1 VAGVTRAERIAV
13 AARVGRMANT
23 DPTEERLALF
33 IDHENVAIGAR
44 DIGYRFDVAP
54 LTEALAERGRLV
66 VRRAYA
72 DWNLFRDDRQE
83 MVDGNV
89 ELIEIPQKSGTVRKN
104 AADIQMAVDAMELA
118 FTRDFV
124 STFVIVS
131 GDSDFTP
138 LVSKL
143 RELNKRVIGVG
154 LKGSTSAKLPPACDE
169 FIFYDRLDDA
179 PQRQG
184 SSSPGPSRT
193 KKKTSK
199 GTRGGGGRGGS
210 STPTPTAS
218 TDRGQTQEP
227 QEPAAPA
234 AASKSQKQDL
244 RALERQI
251 TRTLTGLQ
259 SSSAGGSIQA
269 SNLKRALLR
278 KDPTFSEQD
287 LGFRGFRELLR
298 HLEESGVITLTE
310 GSAPGDPE
318 VDLPAEGQ
326 GEDAA
331 FALLRRTVQELMDEL
346 GGDPPLSGL
355 KDQLRKRQEGFSEKD
370 LGYSGFLQFCKAAVA
385 KNVVEMDW
393 EEDDEEYYLYVE
405 DAAKAS

>member
-1 VAGVTRAERIAV
+1 LTAP
-13 AARVGRMANT
+13 

-44 DIGYRFDVAP
+44 DIGYRFDMAP

-72 DWNLFRDDRQE
+72 DWNLFREDRRN
-83 MVDGNV
+83 MVDNNV
-89 ELIEIPQKSGTVRKN
+89 ELIEIPQRSDSVRKN

-138 LVSKL
+138 LVGKL

-154 LKGSTSAKLPPACDE
+154 LKGSTSAMLPPACDE
-169 FIFYDRLDDA
+169 FLFFERLEGA
-179 PQRQG
+179 PRRQS

-193 KKKTSK
+193 KKSNK
-199 GTRGGGGRGGS
+199 GGRGNGRSGS
-210 STPTPTAS
+210 ASAPKPAETTSTSAS
-218 TDRGQTQEP
+218 TAPSSE
-227 QEPAAPA
+227 QEPAAA
-234 AASKSQKQDL
+234 KSQKQDL
-244 RALERQI
+244 RTLERQL

-298 HLEESGVITLTE
+298 HLEEHGAITLTE

-326 GEDAA
+326 NEDAA
-331 FALLRRTVQELMDEL
+331 FAALRATVVELMDEL

-355 KDQLRKRQEGFSEKD
+355 KDQLRKRQPGFSEKD

-385 KNVVEMDW
+385 KNIVEMDW
-393 EEDDEEYYLYVE
+393 EEEDAEYYLYVE
-405 DAAKAS
+405 DAPAPA

>member
-1 VAGVTRAERIAV
+1 VT
-13 AARVGRMANT
+13 T
-23 DPTEERLALF
+23 PDPGEERLALF

-44 DIGYRFDVAP
+44 DIGYRFDIAP

-72 DWNLFRDDRQE
+72 DWNLFREDRRG

-89 ELIEIPQKSGTVRKN
+89 ELIEIPQRSDSVRKN

-138 LVSKL
+138 LVGKL

-154 LKGSTSAKLPPACDE
+154 LKGSTSAMLPPACDE
-169 FIFYDRLDDA
+169 FLFYERLEGA
-179 PQRQG
+179 PRRQG

-193 KKKTSK
+193 KK
-199 GTRGGGGRGGS
+199 GTKNGRGGGRNGAPPATKADSGAA
-210 STPTPTAS
+210 TAPPAG
-218 TDRGQTQEP
+218 DEP
-227 QEPAAPA
+227 HA
-234 AASKSQKQDL
+234 AAKSQKQDL
-244 RALERQI
+244 RTLERQI

-298 HLEESGVITLTE
+298 HLEEHGTITLTE

-326 GEDAA
+326 NEDAA
-331 FALLRRTVQELMDEL
+331 FAALRATVVELMDEL

-355 KDQLRKRQEGFSEKD
+355 KDQLRKRQPGFSEKD
-370 LGYSGFLQFCKAAVA
+370 LGYGGFLQFCKAAVA

-393 EEDDEEYYLYVE
+393 EEDDAEYYLYVE
-405 DAAKAS
+405 DADGAPAS